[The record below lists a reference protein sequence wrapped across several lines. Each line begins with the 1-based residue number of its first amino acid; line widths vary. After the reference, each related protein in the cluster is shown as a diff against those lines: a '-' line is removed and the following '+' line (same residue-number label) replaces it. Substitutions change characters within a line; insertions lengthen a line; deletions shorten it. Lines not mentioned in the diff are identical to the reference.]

1 MCWFIFISLYSWSC
15 SSSCATANSC
25 WINHGCI
32 SWCRNISLPRL
43 HNKVRA
49 VKVMTGNTAFPD
61 CDLVNYKNIFSGLWV
76 PAAQQSSSHTLPQ
89 SLGPRPPG
97 DLGLIESHCRGS
109 TLISKGRSKLS
120 GGKRVQFSPLLLD
133 PKKFQ
138 WEERIFEDLQT
149 GIGEIRGLGLW
160 VRDTKAKL
168 LGVAT
173 FRGHRLGTATSK

>member
-1 MCWFIFISLYSWSC
+1 M
-15 SSSCATANSC
+15 
-25 WINHGCI
+25 
-32 SWCRNISLPRL
+32 
-43 HNKVRA
+43 
-49 VKVMTGNTAFPD
+49 
-61 CDLVNYKNIFSGLWV
+61 
-76 PAAQQSSSHTLPQ
+76 PAAQQSSSYTLTLPQ

-149 GIGEIRGLGLW
+149 GIGEISGLGL
-160 VRDTKAKL
+160 
-168 LGVAT
+168 
-173 FRGHRLGTATSK
+173 